1 MRLALWLL
9 AGAIGISYPALL
21 LGQVAAADLPA
32 VSAPSNRLVQ
42 YVDTE
47 QQQSASKAVGFG
59 VLLGGVGFLA
69 GGAVGYAIASSCQA
83 GTPNPD
89 DWCAVEGTL
98 IGAAIGGTS
107 GMALG
112 VHLGNGRRG
121 SLALDLLTG
130 AAVWGLGIGIAAGAK
145 PDWGSPLFW
154 TLSLGIPVGQLA
166 ATVAV
171 ERAVGRSRGGR

>member
-1 MRLALWLL
+1 MRLAPWLL
-9 AGAIGISYPALL
+9 AGAIVISHPGIL
-21 LGQVAAADLPA
+21 LGQVATAELPV
-32 VSAPSNRLVQ
+32 VSAPSDRLVQ
-42 YVDTE
+42 HVGTE
-47 QQQSASKAVGFG
+47 RQQSASKAVGLG
-59 VLLGGVGFLA
+59 VLLGGAGVLA
-69 GGAVGYAIASSCQA
+69 GGVVGYAIASSCQ
-83 GTPNPD
+83 GSTPNPD

-130 AAVWGLGIGIAAGAK
+130 AAVSALGVGVAAGTR

-154 TLSLGIPVGQLA
+154 TLSLGIPVVQIT

>member
-1 MRLALWLL
+1 MTLNPWLF
-9 AGAIGISYPALL
+9 AGALGISTPALL
-21 LGQVAAADLPA
+21 LGQVAPADWTAA
-32 VSAPSNRLVQ
+32 SAPVGWSVQ
-42 YVDTE
+42 QVNSE
-47 QQQSASKAVGFG
+47 RQPSALKAAGMG

-69 GGAVGYAIASSCQA
+69 GGAVGYRIASSCQS

-89 DWCAVEGTL
+89 NWCAVEATL

-130 AAVWGLGIGIAAGAK
+130 GAVGGLGMVIAASSQRDHGGA
-145 PDWGSPLFW
+145 LTR
-154 TLSLGIPVGQLA
+154 TLYFGIPVGQLA

-171 ERAVGRSRGGR
+171 ERAVGRSRARR

>member
-9 AGAIGISYPALL
+9 AGAIGISCPALL
-21 LGQVAAADLPA
+21 LAQVATADLPA
-32 VSAPSNRLVQ
+32 VSAPPNRLVQ

-47 QQQSASKAVGFG
+47 RQQSVSKAVGLG
-59 VLLGGVGFLA
+59 ILLGGVGFLA
-69 GGAVGYAIASSCQA
+69 GGAVGYAIASSCQV

-98 IGAAIGGTS
+98 VGAVIGGTS

-130 AAVWGLGIGIAAGAK
+130 AALGGLGIGIAAGTK
-145 PDWGSPLFW
+145 PDWGTPLFW

-166 ATVAV
+166 GTVAV